1 MAEAPPQISA
11 SGLTKYYCSGV
22 QEVRALDGVDL
33 HVARGEFVAI
43 VGASG
48 SGKSTLLNLLG
59 GLDTPTTGQI
69 RTPGGDL
76 STLPPRQLAR
86 YRARDV
92 GMIFQTFNL
101 VSHRS
106 ALANVELALYFL
118 EVKSRDRS
126 RRAAQILEQLGLKDR
141 LHHRPADLSG
151 GEQQRVA
158 IARALVKNPTL
169 LLADEPT
176 GNLDRDNA
184 QAITEIIAD
193 WNRRGG
199 TIIMV
204 THNLQL
210 AEKHA
215 HRILKMDYG
224 RFVDDIGAGAGG
236 LPR

>member
-1 MAEAPPQISA
+1 MADSPPQLSA
-11 SGLTKYYCSGV
+11 IGLKRYYRSGV

-33 HVARGEFVAI
+33 SIAKGEFVAI
-43 VGASG
+43 VGSSG

-59 GLDTPTTGQI
+59 GLDTPTHGHI
-69 RTPGGDL
+69 RVPQGDL
-76 STLPPRQLAR
+76 STMPPRHKAR
-86 YRARDV
+86 YRAQDV

-118 EVKSRDRS
+118 DVKPRDRS
-126 RRAAQILEQLGLKDR
+126 HRSAQILDQLGLKDR

-158 IARALVKNPTL
+158 IARALVKNPAL

-184 QAITEIIAD
+184 QAITEIMAD

-199 TIIMV
+199 TVIMV

-224 RFVDDIGAGAGG
+224 KFVENAGG
-236 LPR
+236 PAP